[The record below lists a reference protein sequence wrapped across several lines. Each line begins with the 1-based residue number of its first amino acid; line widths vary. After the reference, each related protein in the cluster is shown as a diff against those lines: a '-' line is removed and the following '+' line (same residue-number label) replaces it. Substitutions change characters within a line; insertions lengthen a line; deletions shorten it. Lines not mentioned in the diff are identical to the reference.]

1 MKSRDMSKGF
11 RTRQVTNI
19 LYSAVIT
26 CLLEV
31 FQASAYYRREGAQGI
46 ARRIPAACG

>member
-31 FQASAYYRREGAQGI
+31 FLVANVLR
-46 ARRIPAACG
+46 